1 MAFPQPMF
9 EYCVD
14 SFGQQYSM
22 AGGEYDMTRHLL
34 ETAKDHDAWAY
45 TYDLLGAFICISFV
59 ALISGLF
66 MGLMTLDPLDLH
78 IIIRVGQTEEEVVQ
92 ATELLPIV
100 EQHHRVLVTLLLLNG
115 IAYEA
120 LPLFLDNL
128 VPRVWAVVLS
138 VTFVLLFGEIVP
150 CALFVGPAQLE
161 LASKLIGIMKVFMKI
176 TYPIA
181 YPLSK
186 LLDRIVGSTE
196 NEDHYSREELS
207 ALIRIQ
213 YEERTTALIN
223 RKSGFMTNHHKN
235 HQARIVKQDQRTW
248 RALKKEI
255 MEAVHERAEE
265 ADEDEE
271 MYDQIDPPMALDELN
286 MVEGALSMKTKV
298 TMDVYTPLR
307 MMYAVPHDLIL
318 DRENLMRVYSTG
330 YSRIPVY
337 RRKPDRPD
345 DCTALYG
352 VLMTRHL
359 MVIDWDD
366 ERPAN
371 SLPLQRPPCV
381 SPRMNLV
388 KLINLLKDNGSH
400 IAFVCARPDVAKKAL
415 DKEEELPAE
424 AGFMGL
430 VTLEDVLEE
439 LIQDTILDERDYRD
453 RELEAARLTR
463 WAATKRQEWYKKKKK
478 RRGGANQNGLAPS
491 MSADGG
497 VDLESGVENATSL
510 TPLLEKRQGQGE
522 NENTNGMH
530 SSYGSS
536 DDKGV
541 LTSQRREVEFA
552 GTHTFR

>member
-1 MAFPQPMF
+1 MDHPF

-14 SFGQQYSM
+14 SYGKQHFLD
-22 AGGEYDMTRHLL
+22 GGDYLITSIVAQETGHTGWSYFYDVM
-34 ETAKDHDAWAY
+34 
-45 TYDLLGAFICISFV
+45 GALVCICFV
-59 ALISGLF
+59 ALVSGLF
-66 MGLMTLDPLDLH
+66 MGLMTMDPLDLN
-78 IIIRVGQTEEEVVQ
+78 IIIRVGSTEEEVAQ
-92 ATELLPIV
+92 ANELLPIV
-100 EQHHRVLVTLLLLNG
+100 EQHHRVLVTLLLLNAV
-115 IAYEA
+115 AYEA
-120 LPLFLDNL
+120 LPLFMDNL
-128 VPRVWAVVLS
+128 VPRMWAIAVS
-138 VTFVLLFGEIVP
+138 VSCVLLFGEIVP
-150 CALFVGPAQLE
+150 CAIFIGPNQLE
-161 LASKLIGIMKVFMKI
+161 LASKLIGVMKFFMKV

-181 YPLSK
+181 YPLAK

-213 YEERTTALIN
+213 YEEQATLLVN
-223 RKSGFMTNHHKN
+223 RKSGFMANHHKN

-255 MEAVHERAEE
+255 LEAVQERAEE
-265 ADEDEE
+265 ADEQCDEDLYYE
-271 MYDQIDPPMALDELN
+271 QMDPPLAKDEIN
-286 MVEGALSMKTKV
+286 MVEGALSMKTKL

-307 MMYAVPHDLIL
+307 MMYALPHDLIL

-337 RRKPDRPD
+337 RRQPDRPD
-345 DCTALYG
+345 DCTAIYG

-388 KLINLLKDNGSH
+388 KLISLLKDNGSH

-415 DKEEELPAE
+415 DREQEIPPE

-463 WAATKRQEWYKKKKK
+463 WAATKLQEWYKKKKK
-478 RRGGANQNGLAPS
+478 LKRISQTGVSFQPS
-491 MSADGG
+491 IDETLDLENG
-497 VDLESGVENATSL
+497 VDDPSSW
-510 TPLLEKRQGQGE
+510 TPLLDTKQNGHEESGIAVAAHASYGTSDDEKR
-522 NENTNGMH
+522 
-530 SSYGSS
+530 
-536 DDKGV
+536 V
-541 LTSQRREVEFA
+541 LTSRRP
-552 GTHTFR
+552 